1 MENNMQYFLPIVAN
15 ILRYF
20 LLAGIPFVI
29 FYLLFPEKF
38 SKNKIQSRFA
48 KRKDFIREILHSMQT
63 TFILAGVG
71 ILILRTPLQEYT
83 QFYTNLSDY
92 SLWWIPTS
100 VVLGLVIHDTY
111 FYWMHRTVHQPKF
124 YKMIHLLHHKSINPS
139 PWTSYSFHF
148 TEGVL
153 EAMVA
158 PIILVLL
165 PMHPLSLILFTL
177 SSFAINV
184 YGHLGYEIAPRWFRH
199 SFLFEIMNTST
210 HHNLH
215 HEKVK
220 GNYGLYFRFWDR
232 LMGTEN
238 PDYVKNYDVIQ
249 ERRFSKVEAT
259 SFAKKIS
266 LPLIIIL
273 ATFSFTAFSQS
284 SIEGKWKDSDG
295 GGVVLI
301 YEQDGQ
307 FFGQILSA
315 DQPEDNKKINGRKIL
330 VLRNFKKKNEKEFC
344 CGTIFQPKEKRK
356 LSGSL
361 VLQNPNTLKVKGK
374 HGVFSGSR
382 IWKKIP
388 K

>member
-1 MENNMQYFLPIVAN
+1 MENNMPYFLPIIIN
-15 ILRYF
+15 IVRYF

-38 SKNKIQSRFA
+38 SKNKIQTRFA
-48 KRKDFIREILHSMQT
+48 KRKDFIREILHSLQT

-71 ILILRTPLQEYT
+71 VLILRTPLREYT
-83 QFYTNLSDY
+83 QFYTNLSDH
-92 SLWWIPTS
+92 SLWWIPLS
-100 VVLGLVIHDTY
+100 IVLALVIHDSY
-111 FYWMHRTVHQPKF
+111 FYWMHRTVHHPKI
-124 YKMIHLLHHKSINPS
+124 YKKIHLLHHKSINPS

-158 PIILVLL
+158 PIILILF

-199 SFLFEIMNTST
+199 SFLFEIINTST

-215 HEKVK
+215 HEKVQ

-249 ERRFSKVEAT
+249 QRRFGKREAS
-259 SFAKKIS
+259 SFAKKMS

-273 ATFSFTAFSQS
+273 AMFSFTALGQS
-284 SIEGKWKDSDG
+284 PIEGKWKDSEG
-295 GGVVLI
+295 GGVILI
-301 YEQDGQ
+301 YEQDGK

-315 DQPEDNKKINGRKIL
+315 DNPEENKKLDGRKIL
-330 VLRNFKKKNEKEFC
+330 VLKNFEKKSEKEFC
-344 CGTIFQPKEKRK
+344 CGTIFQPKERRTLK
-356 LSGSL
+356 GDL
-361 VLQNPNTLKVKGK
+361 VLQDPNTLIINVQ
-374 HGVFSGSR
+374 HGIFSGSR
-382 IWKKIP
+382 IWKK
-388 K
+388 

>member
-1 MENNMQYFLPIVAN
+1 MEINMQYFLPIIVN

-38 SKNKIQSRFA
+38 SKNKIQTRFA

-63 TFILAGVG
+63 TLILAGVG
-71 ILILRTPLQEYT
+71 ILILRTPLREYT

-92 SLWWIPTS
+92 SAWWIPLS
-100 VVLGLVIHDTY
+100 VVLGLLIHDTY
-111 FYWMHRTVHQPKF
+111 FYWMHRTVHQPKL
-124 YKMIHLLHHKSINPS
+124 YKKIHLLHHKSINPS

-148 TEGVL
+148 IEGIL

-165 PMHPLSLILFTL
+165 PMHPLSLFLFTL

-199 SFLFEIMNTST
+199 SFLFEIINTST

-232 LMGTEN
+232 LMKTEN
-238 PDYVKNYDVIQ
+238 PDYVKNYDAIQ
-249 ERRFSKVEAT
+249 ERRFGKTEAT
-259 SFAKKIS
+259 SWSKKMS

-273 ATFSFTAFSQS
+273 AMFSFTALSQS
-284 SIEGKWKDSDG
+284 SIEGKWKDSEG

-301 YEQDGQ
+301 YKKDGQ

-315 DQPEDNKKINGRKIL
+315 DKSEENKKLDGRKIL
-330 VLRNFKKKNEKEFC
+330 VLKNFEKKSEKEFC
-344 CGTIFQPKEKRK
+344 CGTIFQPKERRMLK
-356 LSGSL
+356 GNL
-361 VLQNPNTLKVKGK
+361 VLQDPNTLKVNGK
-374 HGVFSGSR
+374 HGIFSGSR
-382 IWKKIP
+382 IWKKIL
-388 K
+388 